1 MSAQSIEHQQTAHP
15 EAIVP
20 VAEKVGSVHIC
31 NSNCIHGA
39 AVPESHLC
47 PVCHVP
53 LKFADY
59 SGEVFDTSVCGHVE
73 RQTSHTPITRVTYG
87 PDIAAV
93 PKSQDGLPPLMSEI
107 NDTDRAYAKHYLRIA
122 ALSEDNVRQWLEQ
135 ISCRERQLSAAR
147 AELEEANSLYAN
159 LIWERVNRIT
169 ELIAEQ
175 ADKRKFI
182 LETERLN
189 RDLDTANHALADARA
204 ELEEANSLY
213 ANLITELRGELSI
226 ARAELEE
233 AQAHEA
239 TATRDNL
246 KLALQLIH
254 AKVELAAATQKIARY
269 EAVDKHEDDKRD
281 RI

>member
-1 MSAQSIEHQQTAHP
+1 MTDQQRREKQTERPYPEHGACTGPCCAP
-15 EAIVP
+15 ELWAAGIKGSGQAGAPP
-20 VAEKVGSVHIC
+20 VAHHHERPTGSYDAAIEQIEKAKQSVEAQLKHHC
-31 NSNCIHGA
+31 Q
-39 AVPESHLC
+39 PE
-47 PVCHVP
+47 
-53 LKFADY
+53 
-59 SGEVFDTSVCGHVE
+59 
-73 RQTSHTPITRVTYG
+73 G
-87 PDIAAV
+87 PDTPQAAV
-93 PKSQDGLPPLMSEI
+93 PKSQDGLPPLDEECKRKQAQVAVQSDGSDASI
-107 NDTDRAYAKHYLRIA
+107 RSAVRA
-122 ALSEDNVRQWLEQ
+122 
-135 ISCRERQLSAAR
+135 
-147 AELEEANSLYAN
+147 
-159 LIWERVNRIT
+159 

-239 TATRDNL
+239 TTTRDNL
-246 KLALQLIH
+246 KLAQQLIH

-269 EAVDKHEDDKRD
+269 EAVDKHEDDKHRD